1 MRSRVRSRSEPSMT
15 ATVCVK
21 WVAGGGSLSPHSPF
35 RLKPF
40 RPVKGKEG
48 MGQTDGPPLARCT
61 SQPARHSVTV
71 ALAAAPNT
79 TGGLRPRATLGPS
92 RSMAQLGSAYGAH
105 APVRGGAQD
114 CARHSPPSLPELEVT
129 QILTN
134 NYMY

>member
-1 MRSRVRSRSEPSMT
+1 MRSRVRSQR
-15 ATVCVK
+15 AINDRDGVCK
-21 WVAGGGSLSPHSPF
+21 MGRRWRVAVAALPF
-35 RLKPF
+35 RLQPF

-105 APVRGGAQD
+105 APVRGGPQD
-114 CARHSPPSLPELEVT
+114 CARHSPHSLPELEVT

-134 NYMY
+134 NYGY